1 MLHKKI
7 LSYSEPQPA
16 PQKSNRSLH
25 HKLPKVRELFCLL
38 VELKKIVG
46 DLWRELHAVFARNK
60 KADKIILKNPSSVI
74 EIPLRARVYTGFI
87 SRKKHSPLHTV
98 RVSRWFSDSLSVN
111 ALKSKPSH
119 MAERLWRVGRR
130 KPSQAITIENQNGSG
145 SKRPLRCEGLKIKAF
160 TLKSTENQKE
170 KSSMWRGEYF
180 FRGKKTYREIL
191 VSGKSSRPSGCA
203 TKGHKAHSPGQ
214 SRA

>member
-1 MLHKKI
+1 MKSWKI
-7 LSYSEPQPA
+7 CFLYSEPQPA
-16 PQKSNRSLH
+16 PLKSNRSLH

-60 KADKIILKNPSSVI
+60 KADKITLKNPSSVI

-98 RVSRWFSDSLSVN
+98 RFSRWLSDSLSVN

-130 KPSQAITIENQNGSG
+130 KPSQALTVENQNGSG
-145 SKRPLRCEGLKIKAF
+145 SNAPCAVKGWKSKPSHLNQLKIRKKSPACEGVNTFFGVKKRIEKA
-160 TLKSTENQKE
+160 E
-170 KSSMWRGEYF
+170 M
-180 FRGKKTYREIL
+180 
-191 VSGKSSRPSGCA
+191 
-203 TKGHKAHSPGQ
+203 
-214 SRA
+214 